1 MFERNNIKFFIKKA
15 KAAFESSRARD
26 GGNVLFE
33 DFIYIGQ
40 KTKFDPICDDKF
52 LLCCRAPLRVTDSGD
67 EPTQM
72 ALVFS

>member
-1 MFERNNIKFFIKKA
+1 MHAPPDIKFFIKKA

-40 KTKFDPICDDKF
+40 QNKI
-52 LLCCRAPLRVTDSGD
+52 
-67 EPTQM
+67 
-72 ALVFS
+72 